1 VVHGV
6 EDEEEAEE
14 DVVQVGFTQVV
25 VELDVTGV
33 VEDEE

>member
-6 EDEEEAEE
+6 EDEEEEEE
-14 DVVQVGFTQVV
+14 DVQVGFTQVV

>member
-1 VVHGV
+1 V